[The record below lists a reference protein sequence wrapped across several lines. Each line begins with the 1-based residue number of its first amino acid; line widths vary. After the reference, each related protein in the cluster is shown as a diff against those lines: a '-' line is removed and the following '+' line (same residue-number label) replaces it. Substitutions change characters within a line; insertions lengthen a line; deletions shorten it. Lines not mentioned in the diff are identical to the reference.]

1 MGIEIYVTKR
11 MAVEAHNEKISFE
24 SKYCEGTSF
33 IITLPLS

>member
-1 MGIEIYVTKR
+1 MGIGIYVTKR
-11 MAVEAHNEKISFE
+11 MVVKAHNGKISFE